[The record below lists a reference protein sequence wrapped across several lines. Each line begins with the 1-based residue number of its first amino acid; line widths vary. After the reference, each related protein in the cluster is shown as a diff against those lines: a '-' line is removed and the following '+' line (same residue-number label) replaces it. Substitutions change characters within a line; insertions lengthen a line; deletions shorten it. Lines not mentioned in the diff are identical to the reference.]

1 LKAHVPILSLL
12 ASFVALAQ
20 AGQVTI
26 PAPSGLV
33 DDFAHVLPAQT
44 VGTLTQLAE
53 AVRTSSPGEIA
64 IVTLADLKGRPVSE
78 VSLEIGRQWKVGKFG
93 QPGDPNRNAGVVIL
107 IVPKETNSSG
117 HGECRIEVG
126 KGAEGYLTDS
136 DTGDIC
142 REAVARYF
150 RRGDYAGGTSLVAV
164 RVAQAF
170 AAAYGFSLDS
180 ALTAAIPP
188 RGQSNGGGSSGGFP
202 PVAFLFVLF
211 FILSMFGR
219 RRRGCLPWIF
229 LMPWGTGGGGRGGG
243 WGGGGFGGGFGG
255 GGFGGFGGGGGFSG
269 GGGGGAW

>member
-1 LKAHVPILSLL
+1 VVILSLL
-12 ASFVALAQ
+12 LSVVVLTQ
-20 AGQVTI
+20 AGQLQI
-26 PAPSGLV
+26 PAPTGLV

-44 VGTLTQLAE
+44 VSTLTQLAE
-53 AVRTSSPGEIA
+53 AVRASSPGEMA
-64 IVTLADLKGRPVSE
+64 IVTLPDLHGRPVSE
-78 VSLEIGRQWKVGKFG
+78 VSLQIGRQWKVGRFG

-117 HGECRIEVG
+117 RGECRIEVG
-126 KGAEGYLTDS
+126 QGAEGYLTDG

-150 RRGDYAGGTSLVAV
+150 SRGDYAGGTSLVAV

-170 AAAYGFSLDS
+170 AAAYSFSLDS
-180 ALTAAIPP
+180 ALTAAVPAQ
-188 RGQSNGGGSSGGFP
+188 GQPNGGGNSGGIP
-202 PVAFLFVLF
+202 PVALLFVLF

-219 RRRGCLPWIF
+219 GRRGCFPWILF
-229 LMPWGTGGGGRGGG
+229 MPWGMGGGGGRGGG

-269 GGGGGAW
+269 GGGGSSW

>member
-1 LKAHVPILSLL
+1 VVILSLL
-12 ASFVALAQ
+12 LSAVALAQ
-20 AGQVTI
+20 AGQLQI
-26 PAPSGLV
+26 PAPTGLV

-44 VGTLTQLAE
+44 VGALTQLAQ
-53 AVRTSSPGEIA
+53 AVRAGSPGEMA
-64 IVTLADLKGRPVSE
+64 IVTLPDLQGRPVSE
-78 VSLEIGRQWKVGKFG
+78 VSLQIGRQWKVGRFG

-117 HGECRIEVG
+117 RGECRIEVG

-136 DTGDIC
+136 DAGAIC

-150 RRGDYAGGTSLVAV
+150 RQGDYGGGTSLVAV

-180 ALTAAIPP
+180 ALTAAVPP
-188 RGQSNGGGSSGGFP
+188 RGQSNGGRPAGGVP
-202 PVAFLFVLF
+202 PVVILFLLI
-211 FILSMFGR
+211 FILSTLGG
-219 RRRGCLPWIF
+219 RRRGCFPWIF
-229 LMPWGTGGGGRGGG
+229 FMPWGIGGGGRRGGG

-269 GGGGGAW
+269 GGGGSSW